1 MGVEKDEK
9 TSYFHNGVEV
19 KPSGIET
26 PEGKKRLWIPKHRM
40 WVYVPIEEPDEEAID
55 RVTKKFNNRIN
66 FEIPKNAKSKD

>member
-9 TSYFHNGVEV
+9 LSYFLNGSNP
-19 KPSGIET
+19 KLTGYAI
-26 PEGKKRLWIPKHRM
+26 PEGKKRLWIPKHRF

-66 FEIPKNAKSKD
+66 FEIPKNAKGKD